1 MAFLDVVLN
10 PVLNPLINFNPF
22 WGIIAISFA
31 ISLLITLVYKLV
43 TDQNEMKRL
52 KGEQKEFQQKM
63 KEARSNPEQMKV
75 IQKDAM
81 KVNINYM
88 KQSFKP
94 TLYTMIPIILIFSW
108 MAAHLAFEPIYPGEQ
123 FSITASF
130 KEGVS
135 GVAELVGDSGVEL
148 INDAK
153 QDITGAVTWNLRSSF
168 GEHFLTVKT
177 DNDEQT
183 KKVLITEDLQYE
195 EPISQYKHSDISQ
208 IQVNYKELKP
218 VGDFSIFGWQ
228 PGWLGLY
235 IIFSIIFSMALRKVL
250 KVY

>member
-1 MAFLDVVLN
+1 MAFLDAVLN

-22 WGIIAISFA
+22 WGIIVISFV

-43 TDQNEMKRL
+43 TDQNEMKHL

-81 KVNINYM
+81 KVNMNYM
-88 KQSFKP
+88 KHSFKP

-130 KEGVS
+130 EEGVS
-135 GVAELVGDSGVEL
+135 GAAELVGDSGVEL

-153 QDITGAVTWNLRSSF
+153 QEITGAVTWNLRSSS

-177 DNDEQT
+177 DNAEQT

-195 EPISQYKHSDISQ
+195 EPISNYEHSDISQ

-218 VGDFSIFGWQ
+218 IGDFSIFGWQ

-235 IIFSIIFSMALRKVL
+235 IIFSIIFSMALRKIL
-250 KVY
+250 KIY

>member
-1 MAFLDVVLN
+1 
-10 PVLNPLINFNPF
+10 
-22 WGIIAISFA
+22 
-31 ISLLITLVYKLV
+31 
-43 TDQNEMKRL
+43 MKRL

-81 KVNINYM
+81 KVNLNYM

-94 TLYTMIPIILIFSW
+94 TLYTMIPIILIFGW

-130 KEGVS
+130 KEGVL

-153 QDITGAVTWNLRSSF
+153 QDITGAVTWNLRSSS

-195 EPISQYKHSDISQ
+195 EPISKYEHSDISQ
-208 IQVNYKELKP
+208 IQVNYKKLKS
-218 VGDFSIFGWQ
+218 DIF
-228 PGWLGLY
+228 
-235 IIFSIIFSMALRKVL
+235 
-250 KVY
+250 